1 MAGKKQLPLPRGS
14 ETVKH
19 RVWAVWGE
27 MGSAET
33 LILTNRVEHMRAA
46 SPSCPFPS
54 VFGSQKKKKRDGKKH
69 SVSVLSTP
77 LAPVSHRALILL
89 DSSACLTEVQSD
101 PLAMDLTIP

>member
-19 RVWAVWGE
+19 RVWGE

-54 VFGSQKKKKRDGKKH
+54 VFGSQKKKKN
-69 SVSVLSTP
+69 
-77 LAPVSHRALILL
+77 A
-89 DSSACLTEVQSD
+89 TEKNTRYQSFQR
-101 PLAMDLTIP
+101 P

>member
-19 RVWAVWGE
+19 RVWGE

-54 VFGSQKKKKRDGKKH
+54 VFGSQKKKKTRRKKTLGI
-69 SVSVLSTP
+69 SPFNALSASQSP
-77 LAPVSHRALILL
+77 GP
-89 DSSACLTEVQSD
+89 DS
-101 PLAMDLTIP
+101 P